1 MNKKVVNLFFECLHM
16 KRIKHEW
23 WRMALVDNPDSIAEH
38 SLNAAQIW
46 YILAKMEWADANKV
60 AAMMVW
66 HDIAETRLGDLH
78 KVAVRYIKGKKEI
91 EKQIMQEQISWVPWE
106 NDLHELFHEYEER
119 TTLEWRIAKDAD
131 YLEMAFQWRIYL
143 EQWHE
148 AAQNRIDNVWVAL
161 QTQSAK
167 EIWKTM
173 LTMKPT
179 DWRLTEN
186 LKELNNL

>member
-1 MNKKVVNLFFECLHM
+1 M

-23 WRMALVDNPDSIAEH
+23 WRMALVDNPDSVAEH

-46 YILAKMEWADANKV
+46 YILAKIEWADANKV
-60 AAMMVW
+60 ATMLVW

-78 KVAVRYIKGKKEI
+78 KVAVRYIKWKKDI
-91 EKQIMQEQISWVPWE
+91 EKQIMQEQINWIPWE

-131 YLEMAFQWRIYL
+131 YLEMAFQGRIYL
-143 EQWHE
+143 EQWHK
-148 AAQNRIDNVWVAL
+148 AAQTRIDNVWTAL
-161 QTQSAK
+161 QTESAK
-167 EIWKTM
+167 DIWKMM

-179 DWRLTEN
+179 DWRLAEN
-186 LKELNNL
+186 LKDLSNL